1 MLAHMDG
8 LGRVDPRGALI
19 KREAGIQYVLVAA
32 IIPCCADPGRH
43 NASASAQLKRGQKAR
58 FTFWRAGNSAASKGT
73 NMNRARL

>member
-8 LGRVDPRGALI
+8 HGRVDPRAALI

-32 IIPCCADPGRH
+32 IIPVALIPAIITLVHRL
-43 NASASAQLKRGQKAR
+43 NKTGQKAR

-73 NMNRARL
+73 NTNRARL